1 MMEEV
6 AEGWQSGRGSS
17 SHVAHYLAPD
27 QSKVSVGNAVSG
39 GLQTGTAAAK
49 KPHGLLG
56 NFSGSSVAARLTAQG
71 GFGW

>member
-49 KPHGLLG
+49 SLTD
-56 NFSGSSVAARLTAQG
+56 SWVTSVGRQ
-71 GFGW
+71 WQHD